1 MVDGG
6 LIDNLPIDLARD
18 MGAERVVAI
27 NVGTPLGKRDDI
39 KGVLGVMA
47 QVVNI
52 LTEQN
57 VRKSKESIRPGDIYI
72 EPDLGGTDF
81 RRLHEVARHYRNWL
95 QGCDG
100 Q

>member
-57 VRKSKESIRPGDIYI
+57 VRKSKESIRPG
-72 EPDLGGTDF
+72 
-81 RRLHEVARHYRNWL
+81 YRIITL
-95 QGCDG
+95 QSGYT
-100 Q
+100 